1 MLVQLNIT
9 DFAIIESLSV
19 NFLGGLNILSG
30 ETGAGK
36 SILINAVNLILGG
49 KASSD
54 LIRTGAEKATVEA
67 LFQVPKD
74 PELLKFFA
82 EMDISF
88 DGEVLIKRVVTNSG
102 TSRVWINGSLA
113 TLQMVSKL
121 APDLISISGQNE
133 HQLLLRPDNHLFI
146 LDDFAGLAEK
156 RLMTNGVYRECCDLR
171 ERIAKLKAHLKEQE
185 EKREL
190 IEFQVREIDE
200 AGLVRGEDIE
210 LEAERKRLANAERLI
225 DLAYKGYQTLYAED
239 ESVLAALGSLM
250 KDLEQLVSLDPDL
263 EGYKKQLEDAH
274 LQLEDLALGLRD
286 FFSGLK
292 VDPKRLEQID
302 DRFHLIKKLKRKYG
316 QSIDDILSLRE
327 MLSRE
332 GDEIVTGKMELQG
345 LEKRLGQREKDWLK
359 MALELSEKR
368 HNKGEIFEKKV
379 EGELAKL
386 GMAGTVFKI
395 KFNPINLE
403 EISSEEEGPSPMISV
418 DGIDSL
424 EFMISPNV
432 GEDLRPLAKI
442 ASGGEL
448 SRILLALKTIMAQ
461 SDSVETL
468 IFDEID
474 AGIGGGIA
482 AVVGEKLKTLSN
494 YHQILCITHLP
505 QIAAFG
511 NTHFLVQKMVAE
523 GRTKTVIT
531 LLEKE
536 NRVNEIARLL
546 GGKKISEKTL
556 SHAREMLYD

>member
-19 NFLGGLNILSG
+19 NFLDGLNILSG

-49 KASSD
+49 KASPD

-67 LFQVPKD
+67 LFHLPKEPD
-74 PELLKFFA
+74 FLKYFT

-88 DGEVLIKRVVTNSG
+88 DGEVLIKRVVTKSG

-113 TLQMVSKL
+113 TLQIVSKL
-121 APDLISISGQNE
+121 GPDLISISGQNE

-146 LDDFAGLAEK
+146 LDDFGGLAEE
-156 RLMTNGVYRECCDLR
+156 RLMVNGVYRECCDLR
-171 ERIAKLKAHLKEQE
+171 DRITKLRSHLKEE
-185 EKREL
+185 EGKREL
-190 IEFQVREIDE
+190 IEFQIHEIDE
-200 AGLVRGEDIE
+200 ARLTKGEDIE
-210 LEAERKRLANAERLI
+210 LEAERKKLANAEKLI
-225 DLAYKGYQTLYAED
+225 DLAYKGYQTLYAKD
-239 ESVLAALGSLM
+239 ESVLAVLSSLM

-263 EGYKKQLEDAH
+263 EGHKKQLEDAQ

-292 VDPKRLEQID
+292 VDPKRLEEID

-316 QSIDDILSLRE
+316 QSIEDILSLRE
-327 MLSRE
+327 VLSKE
-332 GDEIVTGKMELQG
+332 GDQIVSGKIELESF
-345 LEKRLGQREKDWLK
+345 EKSLGQREKDWLK

-368 HNKGEIFEKKV
+368 HNAAKIFEKKV
-379 EGELAKL
+379 EEELHKL

-395 KFNPINLE
+395 KFDSADLE
-403 EISSEEEGPSPMISV
+403 GTSSKEDSLSTSISA
-418 DGIDSL
+418 DGIDTL

-448 SRILLALKTIMAQ
+448 SRILLALKTMMAQ
-461 SDSVETL
+461 SGSVETL

-474 AGIGGGIA
+474 AGIGGSIA
-482 AVVGEKLKTLSN
+482 TVVGEKLKTLSS

-511 NTHFLVQKMVAE
+511 KTHFLVKKTVTKS
-523 GRTKTVIT
+523 RTKTHIS

-536 NRVNEIARLL
+536 DRVNEIARLL

-556 SHAREMLYD
+556 SHAREMLYG

>member
-511 NTHFLVQKMVAE
+511 DTHFLVKKMVAE